1 MAIVQISRITH
12 RKGLLEDLPQLAG
25 AELGYAVNER
35 RLFIGNGTLQEGA
48 PVVGNTEILTEFSN
62 LFELQ
67 NSYTYRGE
75 SAGYIVQTGPAAG
88 SPVTQSLQSRLDD
101 FATVTDF
108 GAVGDGITDNTE
120 AINRA
125 LFELYC
131 RSNNTAARR
140 GLFFPAGVYLIK
152 ETIIIPPYA
161 YLYGEGAQSSIITLD
176 VASDVSTL
184 NAYVARTGDSLQQT
198 GAQIGNNGATPPTSI
213 SIVRMGFESYQN
225 TDVFLV
231 DCATDVAFTGC
242 AFIGPVSR
250 NMIATGFEGS
260 ISGVTFNSTGSL
272 ITNDVSFQQCFF
284 TQTTWA
290 VTASDVIQGIVFN
303 DCHFDTLYE
312 GILLTAIG
320 ASIPEGVRII
330 GCSFDNIF
338 KRGIIFDNSEQCA
351 SAFNTFYDVG
361 TRFSGTPT
369 DPIIYL
375 NAATNVSCNDLF
387 DRSEAEVQA
396 TGIPRIQ
403 TLDAPVVVIDNGYSL
418 DLGNY
423 QMNAAEVVTLPDNA
437 STTTLFTTNAS
448 ISQSLSQKFKA
459 FKMTYTFIRGTT
471 YRSGEM
477 MVVSN
482 PSLFY
487 DDEFIENAALGTGL
501 TLAATQ
507 AGDSVSVTYA
517 TTSTG
522 TAGTLTYSI
531 SHLA

>member
-1 MAIVQISRITH
+1 VAIVQISRITH

-48 PVVGNTEILTEFSN
+48 PVIGNTEILTEFSN

-67 NSYTYRGE
+67 NSYTYKGE
-75 SAGYIVQTGPAAG
+75 AAGYVAQTGAAAG
-88 SPVTQSLQSRLDD
+88 SPVAQSLQARLDSY
-101 FATVTDF
+101 AVVTDF

-161 YLYGEGAQSSIITLD
+161 YLYGEGSNSSIITLD
-176 VASDVSTL
+176 IASDVSTL

-198 GAQIGNNGATPPTSI
+198 GAQIGNNGATPPIDITI
-213 SIVRMGFESYQN
+213 EKMGFQSYQN
-225 TDVFLV
+225 TNVFLV
-231 DCATDVAFTGC
+231 DCASDTAFSNC
-242 AFIGPVSR
+242 AFVGPITR
-250 NMIATGFEGS
+250 NMLATGYEGS
-260 ISGVTFNSTGSL
+260 IAGVTFNSTGSL
-272 ITNDVSFQQCFF
+272 ITNDISFQQCYF
-284 TQTTWA
+284 TNTTWG
-290 VTASDVIQGIVFN
+290 VSETDIIQGIVFN
-303 DCHFDTLYE
+303 DCHFDTLFE

-320 ASIPEGVRII
+320 PNIPEGVRII
-330 GCSFDNIF
+330 GCAFDNIY
-338 KRGIIFDNSEQCA
+338 KRGIIFDGSKHCV
-351 SAFNTFYDVG
+351 SAFNTFYDVA

-375 NAATNVSCNDLF
+375 NAETNVSCNDLF
-387 DRSEAEVQA
+387 TRTNIEVQT
-396 TGIPRIQ
+396 TGYPRIQ
-403 TLDAPVVVIDNGYSL
+403 TMDAAVVNIDNGYSV

-423 QMNAAEVVTLPDNA
+423 QLNAAQVVTLPDNS

-448 ISQSLSQKFKA
+448 ASQSLSGKFKA
-459 FKMTYTFIRGTT
+459 FKMTYTFIRDTT
-471 YRSGEM
+471 YRTGVM
-477 MVVSN
+477 TVISN
-482 PSLFY
+482 PSLTI
-487 DDEFIENAALGTGL
+487 DDEFSENATLGTGL

-507 AGDSVSVTYA
+507 SGDTVGVTYA

-522 TAGTLTYSI
+522 VDGTLTYSI